1 MTRHIV
7 PISGK
12 DSLATALV
20 LREQAPWHTYEYVFN
35 DTHADPPEVYVWL
48 DRVER
53 ALGKP
58 ITRLGVS
65 LEDVIYEQGILP
77 SAMARYC
84 TRMAKIYPMEDWL
97 KGDGDDAI
105 LYLGIRADETR
116 GGYRPSSAKIRV
128 TPRYPLQEAGLGV
141 DDVWAKV
148 AEADLL
154 PPTFFWQTLYD
165 EVWQSLDES
174 AALIDR
180 LPRTQFN
187 QLFAWRTRPNC
198 FFCFFQRQYEWV
210 GLLEHHPDLFA
221 KAEEMEREIGGKGY
235 TWIKGKSLADIR
247 RDANHIRRKRARD
260 VTNQILRGAQST
272 FLEAEEISLEVV
284 SCGLFCGK

>member
-1 MTRHIV
+1 MRHIV

-20 LREQAPWHTYEYVFN
+20 LREQAPWLPYEYVFN
-35 DTHADPPEVYVWL
+35 DTHAEPPEVYTWL
-48 DRVER
+48 DQVER
-53 ALGKP
+53 ALDKP

-65 LEDVIYEQGILP
+65 LEDLIYEQGILP

-165 EVWQSLDES
+165 DARQLLGDTASYID
-174 AALIDR
+174 ALS
-180 LPRTQFN
+180 RTSFN
-187 QLFAWRTRPNC
+187 RVFAWRSRPNC
-198 FFCFFQRQYEWV
+198 YFCFFQRHYEWV

-247 RDANHIRRKRARD
+247 RDANVIRAKRARD
-260 VTNQILRGAQST
+260 VCNQILRGAQTT
-272 FLEAEEISLEVV
+272 FLDEETTGLEVV